1 MPQSVEVI
9 GGDCPTPQPGAP
21 KRGWPNPAAPW
32 SRRRA
37 ARIALMGDEKGLKS
51 SYELAMERLRKKD
64 EESGIERRPVTD
76 AQKAAIGE
84 IRNFYEAKIAEQEVL
99 HQGRMRA
106 TLDPGER
113 ATLEEH
119 YRRDRDRLV
128 SERDAK
134 IEKARTSAA
143 P

>member
-1 MPQSVEVI
+1 M
-9 GGDCPTPQPGAP
+9 A
-21 KRGWPNPAAPW
+21 
-32 SRRRA
+32 
-37 ARIALMGDEKGLKS
+37 DEKGLKS

-64 EESGIERRPVTD
+64 AEAGIERRPVTD

-84 IRNFYEAKIAEQEVL
+84 IRNFYEAKIAELEVL
-99 HQGRMRA
+99 HQGRMRSS
-106 TLDPGER
+106 LDPAER

-119 YRRDRDRLV
+119 HRRERDRLV

-134 IEKARTSAA
+134 IEKARAFET

>member
-1 MPQSVEVI
+1 
-9 GGDCPTPQPGAP
+9 
-21 KRGWPNPAAPW
+21 
-32 SRRRA
+32 
-37 ARIALMGDEKGLKS
+37 MGDEKGLKS

-76 AQKAAIGE
+76 AQKVAIGE